1 MAYKGLRD
9 WMEVLEKAGLL
20 KHIKAKVDW
29 DLEISG
35 ICRRVGD
42 QQGPALLFEN
52 IKDYEKTACNRFFFN
67 GLGTRERVAMAL
79 QLPRETTYRG
89 IVKDIKDKLGKIVE
103 PVKLNSSPVKQNI
116 IKRDKV
122 NLSEL
127 PVPRYNVLD
136 GGRYIQ
142 TRGCIVTMDPD
153 TRLMNVGMYRGM
165 IGEDKKSI
173 PVLLARSQ
181 HWGLHFTKYEQRGE
195 EMPVAIAFGCDPIL
209 LMCASTAVHHPNCS
223 EYEVAGGLSG
233 EPVELVKCET
243 SDLYVPAG
251 AEMVIEGRISTDPKS
266 FQVEGPFG
274 EYTGFY
280 GGMRQPRPTI
290 RVECITYRDNP
301 IFHGGPVGISP
312 GHSEES
318 IVWTAPMCAALAWKY
333 LENANVPNI
342 IAVWGPP
349 ITALAN
355 MRVQINKIYRGHAQ
369 QVAAALWG
377 RADPHT
383 AKNLIVVDKDIDVF
397 DDEAVEWALAYRTN
411 ADMGAVQFMS
421 NTVGD
426 LLDPSTPLPQRNPMK
441 YGIGKW
447 KRMLIDA
454 TVNWELEPE
463 EAYGGKREPPICT
476 EISKETVEL
485 LNRRWKEYG
494 L

>member
-1 MAYKGLRD
+1 MAFKGLRD
-9 WMEVLEKAGLL
+9 WMDALEKAGLL
-20 KHIKAKVDW
+20 KHITAQVNW
-29 DLEISG
+29 DLELCGIS
-35 ICRRVGD
+35 RRIVD
-42 QQGPALLFEN
+42 QEGPALLFEN
-52 IKDYEKTACNRFFFN
+52 IKDYNKSTCNRFFFN

-79 QLPRETTYRG
+79 QLPGDTPYRG
-89 IVKDIKDKLGKIVE
+89 IVRDMKEKLGRSFEPKKVTSA
-103 PVKLNSSPVKQNI
+103 PVKKNI
-116 IKRDKV
+116 IKGDNI
-122 NLSEL
+122 NLFDL
-127 PVPRYNVLD
+127 PVPRYNTLD

-142 TRGCIVTMDPD
+142 TRGCVVTRDPD
-153 TRLMNVGMYRGM
+153 TKLMNIGMYRGM
-165 IGEDKKSI
+165 IGDKNSI
-173 PVLLARSQ
+173 PMLLARSQ
-181 HWGLHFTKYEQRGE
+181 HWGVHFTKYEQRGE
-195 EMPVAIAFGCDPIL
+195 EMPIAIAFGCDPVL
-209 LMCASTAVHHPNCS
+209 VMCSSTAIHHPHCS
-223 EYEVAGGLSG
+223 EYEVAGGISG

-243 SDLYVPAG
+243 SDLLVPAH
-251 AEMVIEGRISTDPKS
+251 AEIIIEGKMSTDPKS
-266 FQVEGPFG
+266 FQIEGPFG

-290 RVECITYRDNP
+290 RVECITYRNNP

-318 IVWTAPMCAALAWKY
+318 IIWTAPMCAALAWKY
-333 LENANVPNI
+333 LEDANVPNI
-342 IAVWGPP
+342 LGVWGPP

-355 MRVQINKIYRGHAQ
+355 MRVQINNIYRGHAQ

-411 ADMGAVQFMS
+411 AELGAVQFMS

-463 EAYGGKREPPICT
+463 EAYGGKREPPLCT
-476 EISKETVEL
+476 EISKETAEL
-485 LNRRWKEYG
+485 IGRRWKEYG

>member
-1 MAYKGLRD
+1 
-9 WMEVLEKAGLL
+9 
-20 KHIKAKVDW
+20 
-29 DLEISG
+29 
-35 ICRRVGD
+35 
-42 QQGPALLFEN
+42 
-52 IKDYEKTACNRFFFN
+52 
-67 GLGTRERVAMAL
+67 
-79 QLPRETTYRG
+79 
-89 IVKDIKDKLGKIVE
+89 
-103 PVKLNSSPVKQNI
+103 
-116 IKRDKV
+116 
-122 NLSEL
+122 
-127 PVPRYNVLD
+127 
-136 GGRYIQ
+136 
-142 TRGCIVTMDPD
+142 
-153 TRLMNVGMYRGM
+153 
-165 IGEDKKSI
+165 
-173 PVLLARSQ
+173 
-181 HWGLHFTKYEQRGE
+181 
-195 EMPVAIAFGCDPIL
+195 
-209 LMCASTAVHHPNCS
+209 
-223 EYEVAGGLSG
+223 
-233 EPVELVKCET
+233 
-243 SDLYVPAG
+243 
-251 AEMVIEGRISTDPKS
+251 
-266 FQVEGPFG
+266 
-274 EYTGFY
+274 
-280 GGMRQPRPTI
+280 
-290 RVECITYRDNP
+290 
-301 IFHGGPVGISP
+301 
-312 GHSEES
+312 
-318 IVWTAPMCAALAWKY
+318 
-333 LENANVPNI
+333 VPNI